1 MKRRKKKNRKI
12 SSENFHVS
20 THYVLPLHKTDRELR
35 KIQIKEW
42 MDVNLPPVGTKAWED
57 LCTGC
62 GKCCCD
68 KVWRGNKLVTLTSF
82 CKFLDLE
89 TNRCSVYKNRFTLE
103 PLCSQIDADIIEMGA
118 LPEDCP
124 YVENLPGYKG
134 PLMLDK
140 TIEAF

>member
-1 MKRRKKKNRKI
+1 MKRRKKKNRK
-12 SSENFHVS
+12 SSSGNFHVS
-20 THYVLPLHKTDRELR
+20 SLYSLPLHKTDRELR

-42 MDVNLPPVGTKAWED
+42 MNVNLPPVGSKEWED

-68 KVWRGNKLVTLTSF
+68 KVWRGKKLVALASF

-89 TNRCSVYKNRFTLE
+89 TNRCSVYKNRFSYE
-103 PLCSQIDADIIEMGA
+103 PLCSQIDAEIIEMGA

-124 YVENLPGYKG
+124 YVVDLPGYKG
-134 PLMLDK
+134 PLVNERTMQ
-140 TIEAF
+140 EF

>member
-1 MKRRKKKNRKI
+1 MKRRKKRNRKI

-20 THYVLPLHKTDRELR
+20 THYTLPLHKTDRELR

-42 MDVNLPPVGTKAWED
+42 MDVNLPPVGTKEWEE

-68 KVWRGNKLVTLTSF
+68 KVWRGKKLVALTSF

-134 PLMLDK
+134 PLMIDK
-140 TIEAF
+140 TVEEF